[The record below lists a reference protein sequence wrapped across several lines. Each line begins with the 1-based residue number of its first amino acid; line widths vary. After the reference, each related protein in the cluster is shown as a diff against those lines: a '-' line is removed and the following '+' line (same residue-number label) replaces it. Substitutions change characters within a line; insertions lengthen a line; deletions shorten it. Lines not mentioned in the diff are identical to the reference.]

1 MSMDERAER
10 LLKVWETPKGWRYW
24 SAVNNSQVGLWYTLT
39 AFGFLLFGGVLALIM
54 RIQLAL
60 PDNNWLTPDQYNQI
74 FTMHGTVMMFLFAVP
89 ILEAISI
96 MLLPQMLGARD
107 LPFPR
112 LSAYGYWC
120 FLIGGIFVCG
130 SLFFGVGPR
139 GGWFMY
145 PPMTTEYQTDI
156 GPDIWLLG
164 LSFIEIAS
172 IAAAVELIVG
182 VLKCRPPGMR
192 LNLIPLYAWYIL
204 VVAVMILFAF
214 PPLIAGDLLMELERA
229 FDWPFFDVERG
240 GDPLLWQHLFWIFGH
255 PEVYIVFLPSIA
267 LIAMIVPTFART
279 PMAGYGWIVLA
290 AVGTGF
296 LSFGLWV
303 HHMFTTGLPG
313 ITIGIFSAA
322 SEAVAIPTGVQIFCF
337 IATLLIGR
345 VTRSVC
351 LLFVLAGL
359 ATFVIGGLTGVMIA
373 IAPFDYQ
380 AHDTYFIVGHLHYVL
395 VGGTIFPIVAGLYYY
410 YPFVTG
416 KQLSERLGTI
426 TFWLMF
432 VGFNVA
438 FFPMHIAGM
447 LGMPRRVYTYPS
459 GMGFELA
466 NMISSVGA
474 FVLGIGFVVLLWDVL
489 RPKGKQ
495 PLVARNLWNA
505 GTLEWCAQVPDKPW
519 GIRSIPIISTRYPL
533 WDQENLLD
541 DIDNG
546 KFYLADAEE
555 GLRETMVTSTVD
567 AEPMQVLR
575 VPGPT
580 FLTLYAALFTGGV
593 FIFSTYHWWL
603 AASLSGVA
611 AFITIVIW
619 LWTGTATI
627 PEKPTKDVG
636 LGLTLPTYTSGPSAV
651 GWWAMF
657 ITMLGDMTAF
667 VALVFGYFFYWTVH
681 AEFPPAEFDGR
692 AVIGPGT
699 VWPLASVGLGVV
711 AWLMVVLA
719 RKWNR
724 EGQQQPQGVGI
735 ESAQTTTENK
745 PAEQP
750 VRPTPWRFYAA
761 IALASCLGM
770 ASAAALAWGPYTLG
784 MDPTHHVYS
793 AAVCVL
799 ILWTV
804 VHVAVG
810 VIMLVYC
817 AARRLAGRMDAVHDA
832 DIVNVTLC
840 WHFLML
846 SIVITGL
853 VIALFPKVA

>member
-1 MSMDERAER
+1 MDERGER
-10 LLKVWETPKGWRYW
+10 LLKAWETPKGWRYW
-24 SAVNNSQVGLWYTLT
+24 SAVNNSEVGLWYTLT
-39 AFGFLLFGGVLALIM
+39 AFAFFLFGGVLALVI
-54 RIQLAL
+54 RIQLAV
-60 PDNNWLTPDQYNQI
+60 PENDWLTPEQYNQV
-74 FTMHGTVMMFLFAVP
+74 FTMHGSVMMFLFAVP

-96 MLLPQMLGARD
+96 LLLPQMMGARD

-112 LSAYGYWC
+112 LSAYGFWC
-120 FLIGGIFVCG
+120 FLIGGVFVCG

-145 PPMTTEYQTDI
+145 PPMTTEYQTDV

-164 LSFIEIAS
+164 LSFIEVAS

-182 VLKCRPPGMR
+182 ALKCRPPGMR

-229 FDWPFFDVERG
+229 LDWPFFDADRG

-267 LIAMIVPTFART
+267 LVAMIVPTFART

-345 VTRSVC
+345 VTKSVC

-359 ATFVIGGLTGVMIA
+359 ATFIIGGLTGVMVA

-395 VGGTIFPIVAGLYYY
+395 VGGTIFPIIAGLYYY

-416 KQLSERLGTI
+416 KQLSERLGMI
-426 TFWLMF
+426 TFWLML

-438 FFPMHIAGM
+438 FFPMHLTGLI
-447 LGMPRRVYTYPS
+447 GMPRRVYTYPS
-459 GMGFELA
+459 GMGFEIPNL
-466 NMISSVGA
+466 ISTAGA
-474 FVLGIGFVVLLWDVL
+474 FVLGAGFVVLLWDLV
-489 RPKGKQ
+489 RPKGGQ
-495 PLVARNLWNA
+495 PLVKRNIWNA
-505 GTLEWCAQVPDKPW
+505 GTLEWIAEVPDRPW

-533 WDQENLLD
+533 WEQDNLMSDVD
-541 DIDNG
+541 DG
-546 KFYLADAEE
+546 KFYLPDAEE
-555 GLRETMVTSTVD
+555 GLRETLVTSTVD
-567 AEPMQVLR
+567 AEPMQCLR

-580 FLTLYAALFTGGV
+580 FLTFFAALFTGGV
-593 FIFSTYHWWL
+593 FIFSTYHWW
-603 AASLSGVA
+603 VA
-611 AFITIVIW
+611 AGVSGALSFITILIW
-619 LWTGTATI
+619 LWTGTALI
-627 PEKPTKDVG
+627 PEKDNKDVG
-636 LGLTLPTYTSGPSAV
+636 LGLSLPIYVSGPSAV

-667 VALVFGYFFYWTVH
+667 VSLVFGYFFYWTVH
-681 AEFPPAEFDGR
+681 EQFPPAEFDGR
-692 AVIGPGT
+692 EIIGPGT
-699 VWPLASVGLGVV
+699 AWPLVSVGLGVV
-711 AWLMVVLA
+711 AWIAVIAARSSNRSDRSGWFYSMIGGSVLL
-719 RKWNR
+719 
-724 EGQQQPQGVGI
+724 
-735 ESAQTTTENK
+735 
-745 PAEQP
+745 
-750 VRPTPWRFYAA
+750 A
-761 IALASCLGM
+761 IG
-770 ASAAALAWGPYTLG
+770 SAAALVWGPITAG
-784 MDPTHHVYS
+784 MDPTHHAYS

-799 ILWTV
+799 VLWTV
-804 VHVAVG
+804 VHLSVG
-810 VIMLVYC
+810 VVMLVYC
-817 AARRLAGRMDAVHDA
+817 AARRLAGRMDARHDA

-840 WHFLML
+840 WHFLL
-846 SIVITGL
+846 LTVAVTGS
-853 VIALFPKVA
+853 VIALFPKVS